1 MSEQK
6 YLDESGLKQVI
17 QYITSTQDGWT
28 YYNKWFDLSYLSPTQ
43 HLLDVLLEKGLVAQP
58 IYIRQT
64 GGLADIPQDYLRNTF
79 TPDSKTFANFLVY
92 SNNRAD
98 SVGVSPMSLYQ
109 VGTGFNTVGIYN
121 YANVTEW
128 SQQNRGITT
137 AGVALSYGDNRYEGA
152 GARQP
157 LFFLNDKILKPYFP
171 NITEPQKQQETK
183 ILGYKAFD
191 PDSTDP
197 IFSLLDPSEIS
208 SISTNEEDLSMDG
221 QYIQFADRS
230 NYIILR
236 KNPTTISTT
245 QYRFGNNAPRLKK
258 TTTMVITYKTATVE
272 YVGTYSASVQYEHD
286 QAVVKALLSNSVI
299 ASDWETNS
307 TGTILIAK
315 NSNVEDFNIAF
326 KSALD
331 TVSPFAWEKSTT
343 SVTKNVLE
351 QSAISTAD
359 AIYEI
364 RYDFDLNDQTINLP
378 DNCVLYFKGGTFN
391 NGALTLNDAY
401 IDYKDKAFN
410 NVTFSG
416 NYKSEDNK
424 LGYGAYL
431 KLTDG
436 SLIKSDSKFK
446 DTYTS
451 SEVIGIVCKTK
462 DINLLI
468 PATKLKTGIYFC
480 NGSSTCPD
488 VSTISTATIASTY
501 YDGYATTNLLRNRLA
516 ADSNWAVN
524 LAYNTFLDGRRCW
537 LPSMGELMNIV
548 SLKDEI
554 TTILDKLG
562 ITWDFNEIWSSALAN
577 LKDGT
582 EYIQTV
588 YGFYWKTKAWD
599 GFNCQGA
606 YALLPVTTAEG
617 QDYHTMVDYITQS
630 DIFEIVQNNIN

>member
-1 MSEQK
+1 MSERK
-6 YLDESGLKQVI
+6 YLDESGLKQVLR
-17 QYITSTQDGWT
+17 YILQTKVGCT
-28 YYNKWFDLSYLSPTQ
+28 YNEWLMWGYLEPTSYLIDTLLLR
-43 HLLDVLLEKGLVAQP
+43 HLIAQP
-58 IYIRQT
+58 IYLKQSNGALEDLLQYYRQS
-64 GGLADIPQDYLRNTF
+64 IF
-79 TPDSKTFANFLVY
+79 TPDQYTVPNFLVY
-92 SNNRAD
+92 SDRRDNIVD
-98 SVGVSPMSLYQ
+98 SIDISPMSLHYLCQ
-109 VGTGFNTVGIYN
+109 SDGIPFATLGIYN
-121 YANVTEW
+121 YVDCTETKF
-128 SQQNRGITT
+128 ST
-137 AGVALSYGDNRYEGA
+137 AGIALNYLNQSYH
-152 GARQP
+152 RQP
-157 LFFLNDKILKPYFP
+157 LFYLNDSCVKPYFP
-171 NITEPQKQQETK
+171 YITETRYQNSKK
-183 ILGYKAFD
+183 ILGYKTFD
-191 PDSTDP
+191 PSSKNP
-197 IFSLLDPSEIS
+197 IFSLLEPSEVF
-208 SISTNEEDLSMDG
+208 SISANEEDLSTDG
-221 QYIQFADRS
+221 QYIQFANRS

-236 KNPTTISTT
+236 KNPTNVSTT
-245 QYRFGNNAPRLKK
+245 QYRFGNNASNLKK
-258 TTTMVITYKTATVE
+258 TTTMVITYKTASVE
-272 YVGTYSASVQYEHD
+272 YVGTYSTSVSYEHD
-286 QAVVKALLSNSVI
+286 KEVVKALLANSVI
-299 ASDWETNS
+299 ASDWESDS

-331 TVSPFAWEKSTT
+331 TISPFAWQKSTT
-343 SVTKNVLE
+343 TVTKNVLK
-351 QSAISTAD
+351 QSAINTPD

-364 RYDFDLNDQTINLP
+364 RYDFDLSDQTINLP

-391 NGALTLNDAY
+391 NGTLTLNDAY

-410 NVTFSG
+410 NITFSG

-431 KLTDG
+431 KLKDG
-436 SLIKSDSKFK
+436 SLIKSDSNFK

-451 SEVIGIVCKTK
+451 SEIIGIVCRTK

-488 VSTISTATIASTY
+488 VSTISTATIATTY
-501 YDGYATTNLLRNRLA
+501 YNGYATTNLLRKSLS

-524 LAYNTFLDGRRCW
+524 LAYNTMLDGRHCW

-554 TTILDKLG
+554 TTILNKLG
-562 ITWDFNEIWSSALAN
+562 VTWDFNEIWSSTLAV

-588 YGFYWKTKAWD
+588 YGYYWKSQTWD

-617 QDYHTMVDYITQS
+617 SDYRAMADYITQS
-630 DIFEIVQNNIN
+630 DILGIVQNNIN